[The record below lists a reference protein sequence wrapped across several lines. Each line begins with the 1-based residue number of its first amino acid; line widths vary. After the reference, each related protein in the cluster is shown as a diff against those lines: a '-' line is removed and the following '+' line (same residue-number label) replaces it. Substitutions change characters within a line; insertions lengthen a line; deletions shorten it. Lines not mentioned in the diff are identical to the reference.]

1 MGPFFKESGH
11 TDEKLQHEV
20 IDLLFLSMK
29 SDIVGICPEPDDTGF
44 VRNNFPEL
52 I

>member
-1 MGPFFKESGH
+1 
-11 TDEKLQHEV
+11 
-20 IDLLFLSMK
+20 MK

-52 I
+52 IYPRMMQIHLLIG